1 MSLCQRSR
9 HDLERIDPC
18 QISLNRISLEEYFSR
33 WLELQRRIVV
43 EIYRPIWIVEE
54 KNSHNYSIFLFTID
68 RPSSFHG
75 FYPIFRYRIFRSDS
89 ANRSREEGKKKKL
102 IRVQETRIEDFRVFS
117 RALLLYYSLT
127 ASRGPLHPS
136 PSPFTFM
143 FYDQAVPRAPQKPTF
158 PPRLTPSC
166 SREIILRDLSTSLR
180 APLLSLSAPFDLKV
194 TRLPDKG

>member
-68 RPSSFHG
+68 RPPSFHG
-75 FYPIFRYRIFRSDS
+75 FSIFRSDS
-89 ANRSREEGKKKKL
+89 ANRSREKGKKKNWFACKKRGSRIFACFREL
-102 IRVQETRIEDFRVFS
+102 CYFIIRWRLVE
-117 RALLLYYSLT
+117 ALSI
-127 ASRGPLHPS
+127 PS
-136 PSPFTFM
+136 PPLSLLCFT
-143 FYDQAVPRAPQKPTF
+143 AKP
-158 PPRLTPSC
+158 
-166 SREIILRDLSTSLR
+166 SREHRKNPPSH
-180 APLLSLSAPFDLKV
+180 P
-194 TRLPDKG
+194 G

>member
-9 HDLERIDPC
+9 HDLEQIDSY
-18 QISLNRISLEEYFSR
+18 QISLDRISLEEYFSR

-68 RPSSFHG
+68 RPPSFHG
-75 FYPIFRYRIFRSDS
+75 FSIFRSDS

-143 FYDQAVPRAPQKPTF
+143 FYGQAVPRAPQKPTF

-180 APLLSLSAPFDLKV
+180 APPPLSLSAPFDLKV

>member
-75 FYPIFRYRIFRSDS
+75 FYPIFRSDS
-89 ANRSREEGKKKKL
+89 ANRSREKGKKKNWFACKKRGSRIFACFREL
-102 IRVQETRIEDFRVFS
+102 CYFIRWRLVEALSIPPPPFHFYVLRPS
-117 RALLLYYSLT
+117 RPAST
-127 ASRGPLHPS
+127 AKTHLPTPVNAVVLERNHFARFIYVVTS
-136 PSPFTFM
+136 PP
-143 FYDQAVPRAPQKPTF
+143 
-158 PPRLTPSC
+158 
-166 SREIILRDLSTSLR
+166 
-180 APLLSLSAPFDLKV
+180 LSAPFDLKV

>member
-68 RPSSFHG
+68 RPPSFHG
-75 FYPIFRYRIFRSDS
+75 FSIFRSDS
-89 ANRSREEGKKKKL
+89 ANRSREEGKKKKKL

-143 FYDQAVPRAPQKPTF
+143 FYGQAVPRAPQKPTF

-180 APLLSLSAPFDLKV
+180 APLLSLSP
-194 TRLPDKG
+194 LPSTWK

>member
-75 FYPIFRYRIFRSDS
+75 FYPIFQYRIFRSDS
-89 ANRSREEGKKKKL
+89 ANRSREEGKKKKNWFACKKRGSRIFACFREL
-102 IRVQETRIEDFRVFS
+102 CYFIIRWRLVE
-117 RALLLYYSLT
+117 ALSIPPPPLSLLCFT
-127 ASRGPLHPS
+127 A
-136 PSPFTFM
+136 
-143 FYDQAVPRAPQKPTF
+143 KP
-158 PPRLTPSC
+158 
-166 SREIILRDLSTSLR
+166 SREHRKNPPSH
-180 APLLSLSAPFDLKV
+180 P
-194 TRLPDKG
+194 G